1 MPGRLSSELMSA
13 AWKALL
19 VESAPTPIDSRKSM
33 AGSSASKLR
42 HTKHVSDM
50 NEAKCR
56 ARPAHLFTTSILLLD
71 SQRGILH
78 KAKYDS
84 CQTYTCKKLRSSS
97 TGGSTYSANL

>member
-1 MPGRLSSELMSA
+1 MPGRLRSELMSA

-56 ARPAHLFTTSILLLD
+56 TRSAHLFTTSILLLD
-71 SQRGILH
+71 SQRGISASLCVQSSGWSVFIQSSH
-78 KAKYDS
+78 
-84 CQTYTCKKLRSSS
+84 TKLI
-97 TGGSTYSANL
+97 